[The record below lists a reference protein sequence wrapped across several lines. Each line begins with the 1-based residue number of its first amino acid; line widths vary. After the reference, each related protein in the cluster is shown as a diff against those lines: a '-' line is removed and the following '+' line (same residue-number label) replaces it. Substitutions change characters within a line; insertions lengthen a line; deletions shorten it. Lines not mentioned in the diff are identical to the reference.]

1 MKKERVTRE
10 KFFDIPI
17 YAQAIRDLTPTKPE
31 KEEEKENP
39 KKIHKELLKNNEEG
53 KKDPKTTETKK
64 ETIKPKMIQT
74 IFQTPAR
81 NRMGSLSKQEKL
93 MNYLSPRSQAK
104 SLFAQSMEQHIL
116 PPDLESFGA
125 LNDKESGLHGPASR
139 VRRSNP
145 ITTQGILSNLQ
156 IKGYRIILPKTW
168 QYHNQARIILFAKDD

>member
-1 MKKERVTRE
+1 MSRVEKIDFRVSKE
-10 KFFDIPI
+10 KFFDRPI
-17 YAQAIRDLTPTKPE
+17 YAQAIRELTPTKPE
-31 KEEEKENP
+31 KKEEKEDP
-39 KKIHKELLKNNEEG
+39 KKIQKELLKNNEEG

-116 PPDLESFGA
+116 PHDLESFGA
-125 LNDKESGLHGPASR
+125 LNDPEEKDGKRTKDQNTSPPEGNNPTEMMHDKKIKSALPAP
-139 VRRSNP
+139 VF
-145 ITTQGILSNLQ
+145 LQ
-156 IKGYRIILPKTW
+156 NGTRP
-168 QYHNQARIILFAKDD
+168 